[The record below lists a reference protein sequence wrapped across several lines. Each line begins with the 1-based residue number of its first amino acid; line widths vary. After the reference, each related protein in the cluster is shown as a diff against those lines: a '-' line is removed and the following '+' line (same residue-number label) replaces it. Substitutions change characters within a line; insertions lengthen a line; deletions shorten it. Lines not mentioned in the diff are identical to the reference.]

1 MGRPDRFRWALLGML
16 LVALSGARSAGDGE
30 RVAVASDQHKGGG
43 VDAGLGRRRAAL
55 RLKVVE
61 SMGAARWD
69 DAARDL
75 ADLLLLEPG
84 DVECLLNLGQV
95 RQRQGDVAAA
105 IGFYREA
112 VRRESENAAGWM
124 MLGLAEMER
133 GEVLRACASLAMG
146 VAIEPGSA
154 RGHRWYGMALARRG
168 WNDAAE
174 AELKRSL
181 ELDGKDSGAHFNLA
195 LLYLNRK
202 EPAYGL
208 ARYHYMTAVDL
219 GGERDDVVEALL
231 EKGGKSDGEAK
242 GAAGGVARGK
252 PEATR

>member
-1 MGRPDRFRWALLGML
+1 MWQVRRFWRALFGV
-16 LVALSGARSAGDGE
+16 LVVLTGLSVAEEVGRSAGGVESKSGSVSDSE
-30 RVAVASDQHKGGG
+30 R
-43 VDAGLGRRRAAL
+43 GLHRAAL
-55 RLKVVE
+55 RRRVVE

-75 ADLLLLEPG
+75 AELLLLEPG

-95 RQRQGDVAAA
+95 RQRQGDVGAA

>member
-1 MGRPDRFRWALLGML
+1 MRQAWRFRWVLLAML
-16 LVALSGARSAGDGE
+16 SIAVSGGPSVGAAESVAAEVDKRNKPVVS
-30 RVAVASDQHKGGG
+30 SDRGQH
-43 VDAGLGRRRAAL
+43 RAAL
-55 RLKVVE
+55 RRRVVE
-61 SMGAARWD
+61 SMGSARWD

-75 ADLLLLEPG
+75 AELLLLEPG

-95 RQRQGDVAAA
+95 RQRQGDLAAA

-112 VRRESENAAGWM
+112 VRRESENAAAWM

-133 GEVLRACASLAMG
+133 GEVLRACASLAMS
-146 VAIEPGSA
+146 VAMEPGSA

-168 WNDAAE
+168 WTEAAE
-174 AELKRSL
+174 SELKRSL
-181 ELDGKDSGAHFNLA
+181 ELDAKDSGAHFNLA

-202 EPAYGL
+202 DPAYGL

-231 EKGGKSDGEAK
+231 EKGGSGHGGVK
-242 GAAGGVARGK
+242 GAEKGASDVNR
-252 PEATR
+252 

>member
-1 MGRPDRFRWALLGML
+1 MGGLRHFWRVLLLLALATRLAVTAWGTGEQ
-16 LVALSGARSAGDGE
+16 ATAGGGGGSGAIANAES
-30 RVAVASDQHKGGG
+30 
-43 VDAGLGRRRAAL
+43 GRHRAAL
-55 RLKVVE
+55 RRKVVE

-75 ADLLLLEPG
+75 AELLLLEPG

-95 RQRQGDVAAA
+95 RQRQGDLGAAV
-105 IGFYREA
+105 GFYREA

-146 VAIEPGSA
+146 VAIEPSSA

-168 WNDAAE
+168 WNEAAE

-181 ELDGKDSGAHFNLA
+181 ELDAKDSGAHFNLA

-208 ARYHYMTAVDL
+208 AQYHYKTAVDL
-219 GGERDDVVEALL
+219 GGERDDVVEALI
-231 EKGGKSDGEAK
+231 EKGGKGDGGAK
-242 GAAGGVARGK
+242 GAADGKSEGVR
-252 PEATR
+252 

>member
-1 MGRPDRFRWALLGML
+1 MWGLERFRWARFGML
-16 LVALSGARSAGDGE
+16 LVALSSAPSVGDGE
-30 RVAVASDQHKGGG
+30 RVPEAVNKRNVPA
-43 VDAGLGRRRAAL
+43 VDSERGRHRAAL
-55 RLKVVE
+55 RRKVVE
-61 SMGAARWD
+61 SMGAARWE

-75 ADLLLLEPG
+75 AELLLLEPG

-105 IGFYREA
+105 IGFYRDA

-168 WNDAAE
+168 WNEAAE

-181 ELDGKDSGAHFNLA
+181 ELDARDSGAHFNLA

-219 GGERDDVVEALL
+219 GGERDDVVEALI
-231 EKGGKSDGEAK
+231 EKGGKADGEAK
-242 GAAGGVARGK
+242 GVARGK
-252 PEATR
+252 SESAR

>member
-1 MGRPDRFRWALLGML
+1 MAGLRCFQGVFFGALVL
-16 LVALSGARSAGDGE
+16 ALSGDCLAGESERGGGSGGDKPVAGGVDGE
-30 RVAVASDQHKGGG
+30 RMRS
-43 VDAGLGRRRAAL
+43 RSAL
-55 RLKVVE
+55 RRKVVE
-61 SMGAARWD
+61 SMGAGRWD

-75 ADLLLLEPG
+75 SELLLMEPG

-95 RQRQGDVAAA
+95 RQRQGDAGAA
-105 IGFYREA
+105 IGFFREA
-112 VRRESENAAGWM
+112 VRRESENATGWM

-146 VAIEPGSA
+146 VAIEPSSA

-168 WNDAAE
+168 WNEAAE
-174 AELKRSL
+174 SELKRSL

-202 EPAYGL
+202 EPVYGL

-219 GGERDDVVEALL
+219 GGDRDDVVEKLL
-231 EKGGKSDGEAK
+231 EKGNESGTDGNRPPGEKSETK
-242 GAAGGVARGK
+242 R
-252 PEATR
+252 

>member
-1 MGRPDRFRWALLGML
+1 ML

>member
-1 MGRPDRFRWALLGML
+1 ML

-30 RVAVASDQHKGGG
+30 RVAVASDQQKGGG
-43 VDAGLGRRRAAL
+43 LDAGLGRRRAAL

-231 EKGGKSDGEAK
+231 EKGGKSDGETK
-242 GAAGGVARGK
+242 GAAGGGARGES
-252 PEATR
+252 EATR

>member
-1 MGRPDRFRWALLGML
+1 MWGFERFRWARFGML
-16 LVALSGARSAGDGE
+16 LVAFSCAPSFGGGE
-30 RVAVASDQHKGGG
+30 RVAEVVDKRREPVADSER
-43 VDAGLGRRRAAL
+43 GRHRAAL
-55 RLKVVE
+55 RRKVVE
-61 SMGAARWD
+61 SMGAARWE

-75 ADLLLLEPG
+75 AELLLLEPG

-105 IGFYREA
+105 IGFYRDA

-146 VAIEPGSA
+146 VAIEPSSA

-168 WNDAAE
+168 WNEAAE

-181 ELDGKDSGAHFNLA
+181 ELDARDSGAHFNLA

-219 GGERDDVVEALL
+219 GGERDDVVEALI
-231 EKGGKSDGEAK
+231 EKGGKADGEAK
-242 GAAGGVARGK
+242 GVARGK
-252 PEATR
+252 SESAR